1 MIIDYYSKGIYFNL
15 SKDFIYPFDNN
26 LTVNLYFQIAY
37 RLVAG
42 MMLSLGTSFTGP
54 GKSLKKVG
62 FFIVSTS
69 SLGSI
74 LCQAAKDF
82 APFES

>member
-1 MIIDYYSKGIYFNL
+1 MIITQKGIYWNL
-15 SKDFIYPFDNN
+15 SKSLIYPFNNN

-42 MMLSLGTSFTGP
+42 MTLSLGTGHTGP

-62 FFIVSTS
+62 FFTVSVS